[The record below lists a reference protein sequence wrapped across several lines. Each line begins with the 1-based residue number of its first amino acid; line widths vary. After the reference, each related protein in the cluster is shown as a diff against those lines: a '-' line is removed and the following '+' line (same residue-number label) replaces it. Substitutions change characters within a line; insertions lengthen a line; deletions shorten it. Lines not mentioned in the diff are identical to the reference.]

1 MPRSDE
7 TLIRVTCIDGA
18 HYVCLQDL
26 TYLLDEVVEELESPE
41 AIDFDAECACTTRVA
56 YLALRSQLTELA
68 RSY

>member
-1 MPRSDE
+1 MASRDE
-7 TLIRVTCIDGA
+7 TLVRVALVDGA

-41 AIDFDAECACTTRVA
+41 AIDFDAECAMTTRVA
-56 YLALRSQLTELA
+56 YLALRSQLTDLA